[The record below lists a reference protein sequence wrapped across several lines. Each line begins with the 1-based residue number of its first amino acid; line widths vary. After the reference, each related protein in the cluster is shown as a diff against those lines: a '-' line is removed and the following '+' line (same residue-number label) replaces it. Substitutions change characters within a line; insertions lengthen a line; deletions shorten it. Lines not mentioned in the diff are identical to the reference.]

1 MTERDDALRE
11 LRERLAERE
20 MEVHRLERELDET
33 NRGVL
38 ALYAELDEKAEQLR
52 QASEQKTR
60 FLSSV
65 SHELRTPLASI
76 LNISWLLLERVDG
89 ELTTEQERQ
98 VGFVRASAQT
108 LLEIVNDLLDLA
120 KIEAGKVDVRPA
132 TFEVAQLLGTLRG
145 TFRPLATNP
154 NVELAVEEPPPMAP
168 LHTDEGKL
176 SQILRNFLSNALKFT
191 EKGEVRLTARAG
203 DDGTVTFA
211 VRDTGIGIDP
221 RDHARIFEE
230 FAQIESPLQR
240 RVKGTGLGLPLARRL
255 AEVLG
260 GRVTVESELGR
271 GSEFAVTVPCVYPG
285 EPADAPAAA
294 EGAAR
299 G

>member
-1 MTERDDALRE
+1 
-11 LRERLAERE
+11 

-120 KIEAGKVDVRPA
+120 KIEAGKIDV
-132 TFEVAQLLGTLRG
+132 
-145 TFRPLATNP
+145 
-154 NVELAVEEPPPMAP
+154 
-168 LHTDEGKL
+168 
-176 SQILRNFLSNALKFT
+176 
-191 EKGEVRLTARAG
+191 
-203 DDGTVTFA
+203 
-211 VRDTGIGIDP
+211 
-221 RDHARIFEE
+221 
-230 FAQIESPLQR
+230 
-240 RVKGTGLGLPLARRL
+240 
-255 AEVLG
+255 
-260 GRVTVESELGR
+260 
-271 GSEFAVTVPCVYPG
+271 
-285 EPADAPAAA
+285 
-294 EGAAR
+294 
-299 G
+299 